1 MGAEEGRGEGSA
13 SLKTVSFVRARCKTL
28 HKHCAAKLCLPTVA
42 SFKRVQPRLCC
53 GAGGESRAI
62 AALQGSN

>member
-42 SFKRVQPRLCC
+42 SFNRVQLRLCC
-53 GAGGESRAI
+53 CAGGEYHAI
-62 AALQGSN
+62 AALQGGN

>member
-13 SLKTVSFVRARCKTL
+13 SLQIVSLVRARCATL

-42 SFKRVQPRLCC
+42 SFKRVQSRLCC
-53 GAGGESRAI
+53 DAMGESRAI
-62 AALQGSN
+62 AALQGGN